1 MLHILTIHF
10 KDRWVDI
17 QRKNLKK
24 YINEPYKIYTRLG
37 ENFEQHKGKFDG
49 AIEGQGHWTASMK
62 LLLNFIKENAQPE
75 DKVLL
80 LDSDA
85 FPIAPIT
92 DFLDTKLKTYPFIA
106 CQEPQHEWDTTY
118 KIPHPMFMLFKAKH
132 ILQEDL
138 GYYLSNIIQDKN
150 NNWWGGVIKWMEKNN
165 YDYYPITRS
174 NKINLHPLY
183 FGVYENLIYHHWA
196 GSRTMIT
203 RQDRIKHK
211 QSKDL
216 SLEAIAEKNHQMSDR
231 VFKQIT
237 DEQDVIMNYFKGN

>member
-106 CQEPQHEWDTTY
+106 Y
-118 KIPHPMFMLFKAKH
+118 
-132 ILQEDL
+132 
-138 GYYLSNIIQDKN
+138 
-150 NNWWGGVIKWMEKNN
+150 
-165 YDYYPITRS
+165 RS
-174 NKINLHPLY
+174 
-183 FGVYENLIYHHWA
+183 
-196 GSRTMIT
+196 
-203 RQDRIKHK
+203 
-211 QSKDL
+211 
-216 SLEAIAEKNHQMSDR
+216 
-231 VFKQIT
+231 
-237 DEQDVIMNYFKGN
+237 